1 MNGDIPVD
9 DTSSFDF
16 YPAPDETVT
25 SPGFFDVASSKL
37 SSIFTASVNPPPPI
51 YTNDYPYGG
60 SAPTLGGEIMDAIY
74 SYGAGKVSL
83 AQTKLRNAILNTG
96 EGKRIVGA
104 AQAQTVQQYTP
115 IIVFLVVMLLLAGIF
130 LGRR

>member
-1 MNGDIPVD
+1 MYDEFGNLIT
-9 DTSSFDF
+9 DTTTANPS
-16 YPAPDETVT
+16 
-25 SPGFFDVASSKL
+25 FFDMASSKL
-37 SSIFTASVNPPPPI
+37 SSIFSASANPPPPI

-60 SAPTLGGEIMDAIY
+60 ASPTIGGTIMDAIY
-74 SYGAGKVSL
+74 SYGAGKFDL

-104 AQAQTVQQYTP
+104 AQANTLKQYLP
-115 IIVFLVVMLLLAGIF
+115 MVIAAAVGLLFVGLL